1 MSNKFEQLLD
11 LLVNEEHEKANELF
25 HEIVVEK
32 SRDIYETII
41 ADEAKEEEDEST
53 EMEESDEEQE
63 ESVEE
68 AFGEPEGEEGGDAT
82 DDFVSSVSDEEEPG
96 MDDGEEGGGDE
107 SPATKSDVQDLEDAL
122 EELKAEFEKLMAG
135 EAEEP
140 EHDDMFGGA
149 DDEEGEDDGAEFDD
163 EEGEE
168 DETEEHFQFGE
179 NRQLTRE
186 YREKVAT
193 PSNADNQIAGANTG
207 DKMPA
212 ATASKSPISSGS
224 GKPTSGANA
233 KNIAQGGTGVGNNT
247 GTSPN
252 AKGPAGVLKAGGQFT
267 SANTKNVAGSSTT
280 KMPDGAKLAGVAKPN
295 TTAEFKGV
303 GANTGGPAGQTG
315 SGNTKSV
322 VDHKQS

>member
-1 MSNKFEQLLD
+1 
-11 LLVNEEHEKANELF
+11 
-25 HEIVVEK
+25 
-32 SRDIYETII
+32 
-41 ADEAKEEEDEST
+41 
-53 EMEESDEEQE
+53 
-63 ESVEE
+63 
-68 AFGEPEGEEGGDAT
+68 
-82 DDFVSSVSDEEEPG
+82 
-96 MDDGEEGGGDE
+96 
-107 SPATKSDVQDLEDAL
+107 
-122 EELKAEFEKLMAG
+122 
-135 EAEEP
+135 
-140 EHDDMFGGA
+140 
-149 DDEEGEDDGAEFDD
+149 
-163 EEGEE
+163 
-168 DETEEHFQFGE
+168 
-179 NRQLTRE
+179 
-186 YREKVAT
+186 
-193 PSNADNQIAGANTG
+193 
-207 DKMPA
+207 MPA